1 MPKATGASD
10 GAMNEAVV
18 QINIQYEGTRSAQTT
33 VIHVI
38 DGETLVVRWGIIN
51 VAYDLRD

>member
-18 QINIQYEGTRSAQTT
+18 HIDIQYEGTRSAQTT

-38 DGETLVVRWGIIN
+38 NGETLVVRWGIIN